1 MYFLADI
8 QIAEEIH
15 AGKQFNVVVFYVL
28 KLLMAPVIEGLL
40 LVDRL
45 IYVREKHPGRIWQ
58 IKQFVFRHLYQVFR

>member
-8 QIAEEIH
+8 QIAEEVH

-28 KLLMAPVIEGLL
+28 RLLMAPVIEGLL

-45 IYVREKHPGRIWQ
+45 IYIREKHPGMT
-58 IKQFVFRHLYQVFR
+58 